1 MENHPIPQNVTGF
14 QFKLIGE
21 MTIKQFAYLAAG
33 CVLTYLL
40 YVLPVNFLIK
50 FPLIA
55 LSLGF
60 GVSLA
65 FLPIEGRPLDVM
77 LMNFLRALFAPN
89 QYVFQ
94 KIGGQLAASTSF
106 KKITQTQVQ
115 KTTRPHTSEELETYL
130 SSRHIL
136 SRNPLDEKEEA
147 FSKLL
152 SVNFN
157 QSGQPS
163 AQLIPTPPAILP
175 QKILVPIQ
183 KPKEPMKDNSKP
195 VPPMVTP
202 VQISVPSQ
210 NLNLQPLSNAAQP
223 IILSEQE
230 QAREQREKEML
241 DKQAVL
247 IEKELEEAKMQETVK
262 QGVINTEEAHKRV
275 LLLEQKLNETLSEK
289 EHLEKQLLLLSQKF
303 ASQKQVFVP
312 TNLPNKLE
320 TPNVRRVPKE
330 MGAKIGFPVMPE
342 APNLITGIVK
352 DSRGNILPSIL
363 VEIADKEGNPVRAF
377 KTNSLG
383 QFASATPLSNGTYTL
398 IFEDPEGKHKFDLV
412 EITAR
417 GEIISPIEII
427 STDAREE
434 LRKELFGKN

>member
-40 YVLPVNFLIK
+40 YVLPVNFFIK

-55 LSLGF
+55 LSLGS

-65 FLPIEGRPLDVM
+65 FLPIEGRPLDLM
-77 LMNFLRALFAPN
+77 FMNFIKALFAPN

-94 KIGGQLAASTSF
+94 KIGGQLVASITF
-106 KKITQTQVQ
+106 KKTAQVQVQ

-130 SSRHIL
+130 SSRHIS
-136 SRNPLDEKEEA
+136 SRTSLDEREEA

-152 SVNFN
+152 SVGSSP
-157 QSGQPS
+157 SGQS
-163 AQLIPTPPAILP
+163 LAQPNMAPPIPP
-175 QKILVPIQ
+175 QKILIPIQ
-183 KPKEPMKDNSKP
+183 KPKEPMKDNPKP
-195 VPPMVTP
+195 VSQP
-202 VQISVPSQ
+202 VAPEQINAPSQ
-210 NLNLQPLSNAAQP
+210 NLNSQPLTSASQA
-223 IILSEQE
+223 IDSAMQE
-230 QAREQREKEML
+230 QIKEQQEKEML
-241 DKQAVL
+241 DKQAIL

-262 QGVINTEEAHKRV
+262 QGVANAEDSHRRV

-289 EHLEKQLLLLSQKF
+289 ENLEKQLLLLSQKF

-312 TNLPNKLE
+312 TNLPNKSE

-330 MGAKIGFPVMPE
+330 MSAKIGFPVMPE
-342 APNLITGIVK
+342 TPNLITGIIK
-352 DSRGNILPSIL
+352 DSRGNVLPNIL

-377 KTNSLG
+377 KTNNLG
-383 QFASATPLSNGTYTL
+383 QFASATPLSSGIYTL

-412 EITAR
+412 EITAA